1 MADATTIKAPVPG
14 TFYRRPSP
22 DEDPF
27 ANEGDRISNGQ
38 VIGLVEV
45 MKSFNEVRAD
55 RDGVIAS
62 FLVENED
69 PVEAGQDIAALTDE

>member
-1 MADATTIKAPVPG
+1 MADKTTIKAPVPG

-22 DEDPF
+22 DEDMYID
-27 ANEGDRISNGQ
+27 EGDRVSDGQ

-45 MKSFNEVRAD
+45 MKNFNEVKAD
-55 RDGVIAS
+55 RDGVLES

-69 PVEAGQDIAALTDE
+69 LVEAGQDIAALAAE

>member
-1 MADATTIKAPVPG
+1 MADRTMIKAPVPG

-22 DEDPF
+22 DEEPY

-45 MKSFNEVRAD
+45 MKNFNEVKAD
-55 RDGVIAS
+55 RDGVIAG

-69 PVEAGQDIAALTDE
+69 LVEAGQDIATLTDE

>member
-27 ANEGDRISNGQ
+27 ANVGDRISNGQ

-45 MKSFNEVRAD
+45 MKSFNEVKAD

-69 PVEAGQDIAALTDE
+69 PVEVGQDIAALTDE

>member
-1 MADATTIKAPVPG
+1 MAEKTTIKAPVPG

-22 DEDPF
+22 DED
-27 ANEGDRISNGQ
+27 AYVNEGDQVSNGQ

-45 MKSFNEVRAD
+45 MKNFNEVKTD
-55 RDGVIAS
+55 RDGVLES

-69 PVEAGQDIAALTDE
+69 LVEAGQDIAALADD

>member
-1 MADATTIKAPVPG
+1 MADRTTITAPVPG

-22 DEDPF
+22 DED
-27 ANEGDRISNGQ
+27 AYVNEGDRIASGQ

-45 MKSFNEVRAD
+45 MKTFNEIKAD
-55 RDGVIAS
+55 RDGVLAS

-69 PVEAGQDIAALTDE
+69 LVEAGQDIAALSDG

>member
-1 MADATTIKAPVPG
+1 MPDNTTIKAPVPG

-22 DEDPF
+22 DEEPY
-27 ANEGDRISNGQ
+27 ANEGDRITNGQ

-45 MKSFNEVRAD
+45 MKSFNEVMAD
-55 RDGVIAS
+55 CDGVIAS